1 MLPRGRPHP
10 LSIAARARL
19 VFVPFGDREGRSGV
33 SVQWYNLPARNETF
47 TVATV
52 GKLVSDSI
60 ILNLPAASLDL
71 LRGDRRTHLVTYL
84 ERWGHHWTMLRYTE
98 QWLTLEP
105 DRVTLREWQAR
116 ALVAVGR
123 ADEALA
129 ILDALDAERKQTQT
143 RWALRLKALKAAG
156 HIDDLLA
163 LAEQPESDDATEAYA
178 WLRYGDVRRAAG
190 RFDEAAEAYQQLAQ
204 IAPDAAP
211 LHRLAELALDT
222 GDAAAARGHIE
233 TLLVRNADRRPTV
246 EELRLLR
253 NACRDLEDGAAVRSL
268 DDQIARRETE
278 ERTALEAEFG
288 NQTDDTDDIAPP
300 SLGSTGGEAPPPAT
314 EHQLPP
320 EAYTLLEEQFGLR
333 DFRPNQAQ
341 VIGNVLSGQSTL
353 AIMPT
358 GAGKSL
364 TYQLPAML
372 LPQATLVV
380 SPLIALMKD
389 QIDGLPDGL
398 RPRATAINSSMTA
411 GEVRER
417 MRGIAAGDYK
427 LVYIAPERLRQRP
440 FLHALKRAGVS
451 LFVVDEAHCVSMWG
465 LSFRPDYLFIRAAL
479 DDLGA
484 PPVLALTATATVET
498 QGEIQERLGPMAQVT
513 ASVFRPNLHFEVHRA
528 GNRTEKITAV
538 VQLCREIVG
547 PMIVYARSRDACEEL
562 AMRLRRGGV
571 QAEHYHAQVA
581 DRAAVQERFMR
592 GETRVLVATVAFGMG
607 VDKADVRAIIHYNL
621 PQSVEAYYQEA
632 GRAGRDGQPARCI
645 LLYAAAD
652 KAQLSTWLKQEAI
665 TKADLRQLYRTL
677 RGFVSGRYGIVSLET
692 LQREAGR
699 NDETFVRVGVSMLE
713 RVGLIRRHF
722 DLPRSATITLRSDT
736 DPDIRRFAQ
745 GSGMAVGQT
754 ADLSLLDLARTCD
767 TPPSA
772 LEADLL
778 QWADAD
784 LIRYAGS
791 GRDPLIEFVAAPAD
805 VGERIDTL
813 LTDYQAR
820 QDQRIEAMAAYA
832 KGAVCRH
839 RALAAHFGQRMARCG
854 TACDVCAPGDRQHTT
869 LPTRVRRPIPVREA
883 DDRPDALRILMGLA
897 ALPYPMG
904 RSGLVRVLKGAANSP
919 VEPDRCTEYGNLQ
932 HLSNEPL
939 RALVERLIEEGYVVR
954 DTSTDFRLLSLTARG
969 RQAID
974 DPSLL
979 PDWAHTQFAPDDAE
993 EADPNLLAELKAWR
1007 TEKAREASLPA
1018 YCILPNATIE
1028 ALAVT
1033 RPHSADA
1040 LRRIK
1045 GIGDKTAEAYGAELL
1060 ALLS

>member
-1 MLPRGRPHP
+1 
-10 LSIAARARL
+10 
-19 VFVPFGDREGRSGV
+19 
-33 SVQWYNLPARNETF
+33 
-47 TVATV
+47 
-52 GKLVSDSI
+52 VSDSI

-98 QWLTLEP
+98 QWLALEP
-105 DRVTLREWQAR
+105 ERVTLREWQAR

-129 ILDALDAERKQTQT
+129 VLDALDAERKQTQT
-143 RWALRLKALKAAG
+143 RWTLRLKALKAADR
-156 HIDDLLA
+156 IDDLLA
-163 LAEQPESDDATEAYA
+163 LAEQPESDDATEAFA

-233 TLLVRNADRRPTV
+233 TLLVRNAERRPTV

-288 NQTDDTDDIAPP
+288 DQPDDADDLSPP
-300 SLGSTGGEAPPPAT
+300 PLLSLAMEKGSGGAAPPPAT
-314 EHQLPP
+314 ERQLPP
-320 EAYTLLEEQFGLR
+320 EAYALLEEQFGLR

-479 DDLGA
+479 DDLGN

-528 GNRTEKITAV
+528 GNRAEKITAV

-547 PMIVYARSRDACEEL
+547 PVIVYARSRDACEEL

-736 DPDIRRFAQ
+736 DPDIRPFAQ

-754 ADLSLLDLARTCD
+754 ADLSLLDLARACD
-767 TPPSA
+767 TPPPA
-772 LEADLL
+772 LEAALL

-784 LIRYAGS
+784 LIRYTGS

-854 TACDVCAPGDRQHTT
+854 TACDVCAPGE
-869 LPTRVRRPIPVREA
+869 RRHAAAPARAARRAPVPVRTD
-883 DDRPDALRILMGLA
+883 DDRPDALRTLMGFA
-897 ALPYPMG
+897 ALPFPMG
-904 RSGLVRVLKGAANSP
+904 RRKVARVLTGASSSP
-919 VEPDRCTEYGNLQ
+919 IGEDRCDEFGALQ
-932 HLSNEPL
+932 HLTIKDLEEL
-939 RALVERLIEEGYVVR
+939 IERLIAEGFIGR
-954 DTSTDFRLLSLTARG
+954 EAQGDFPVLTLAARG
-969 RQAID
+969 RQAIR

-979 PDWAHTQFAPDDAE
+979 PAWSTVVSAPDDAE
-993 EADPNLLAELKAWR
+993 EAAPDLLAELKAWR

-1028 ALAVT
+1028 ALAVA
-1033 RPHSADA
+1033 RPHSTDA

-1045 GIGDKTAEAYGAELL
+1045 GIGDKTAEAYGTELL